1 MPRYAAANFAAID
14 PEFRKAN
21 KIGSGGSKKGRY
33 AYGKNDRV
41 LVVSGRELL
50 ENGLC
55 LRLMPLYDSSTV
67 ETSQPRLSAFR
78 EGPNNVAFGDWCRL
92 WTAAHW
98 VGNPGICF
106 NIHDGN
112 PNINLYESP
121 LHVLRKVAYDSIK
134 EHSHPTLG
142 RLFSDLLAKNFV
154 KDSHVGSLKK
164 PEKTLYVSASI
175 VTVDDNGQVVLS
187 AFSQEERKNA
197 RILGLKTSAAEAL
210 HSALALMDDDGQYLS
225 GDMLSLG
232 PAKLFTILP
241 ESFKSG
247 GTNVLATG
255 PEGPATFQCPK
266 YARGAKDALYVV
278 GYPRSRSDYTHF
290 GVLHDTYNG
299 QVISLENYA
308 GEITEDQQTMDD
320 YLYLPTYEEQAEML
334 APLFPSEALDYAWRE
349 FPEYLRAIPKNTA
362 TFTNPGVQ
370 EEEDEDVAP
379 PAPRAVKAPSAPKVW
394 QKPAADPPAPWD
406 PIESS
411 PEDEASVAD
420 MFSASDSAPPA
431 GAETAPPP
439 PPASAPAPAG
449 MSKSVRDDI
458 LTRARSAAKAKSK

>member
-21 KIGSGGSKKGRY
+21 KIGSGGSGKRGRY

-41 LVVSGRELL
+41 LVVSGRELI

-55 LRLMPLYDSSTV
+55 LRLLPIYDSSTV
-67 ETSQPRLSAFR
+67 ETSTPKLASFR
-78 EGPNNVAFGDWCRL
+78 EGPRDVAFGDWSRL

-112 PNINLYESP
+112 PNVNLYESP
-121 LHVLRKVAYDSIK
+121 LHVLRKVAYDSTG

-164 PEKTLYVSASI
+164 PESTLYISASI
-175 VTVDDNGQVVLS
+175 VTTDDNGQTVLS
-187 AFSQEERKNA
+187 AFSQDERKNA
-197 RILGLKTSAAEAL
+197 RILGLKKSAAEAL
-210 HSALALMDDDGQYLS
+210 HSALAIMDEDGAYLS
-225 GDMLSLG
+225 GDMLSMG
-232 PAKLFTILP
+232 NARLFTVLP
-241 ESFKSG
+241 ELFNSG
-247 GTNVLATG
+247 GANVIATG
-255 PEGPATFQCPK
+255 PAGPATFQCPK
-266 YARGAKDALYVV
+266 YARGGKDAAYIV

-290 GVLHDTYNG
+290 GVIHDTYNG
-299 QVISLENYA
+299 QAVSLEAYEE
-308 GEITEDQQTMDD
+308 EIVNDQQTLDD

-334 APLFPSEALDYAWRE
+334 APLFPREALDYAWRE
-349 FPEYLRAIPKNTA
+349 FPEYLRAIPKNTS

-370 EEEDEDVAP
+370 EEDAT
-379 PAPRAVKAPSAPKVW
+379 PAPIQRQRPVASKAVTPPVSD
-394 QKPAADPPAPWD
+394 DPPAPWD
-406 PIESS
+406 PIEPS

-420 MFSASDSAPPA
+420 MFSAPPPE

-439 PPASAPAPAG
+439 PPTGSAPTR
-449 MSKSVRDDI
+449 MSDDV
-458 LTRARSAAKAKSK
+458 LARARAAAKAR

>member
-21 KIGSGGSKKGRY
+21 NISSGGSKRGRY

-55 LRLMPLYDSSTV
+55 LRLLPIYDSSTV
-67 ETSQPRLSAFR
+67 NTDSPRLAAFR
-78 EGPNNVAFGDWCRL
+78 EGPKQVAFGDWCRL

-134 EHSHPTLG
+134 DHSHPTLG
-142 RLFSDLLAKNFV
+142 KLFADLLAKNFV

-164 PEKTLYVSASI
+164 PEKTLYISASI
-175 VTVDDNGQVVLS
+175 VSTDDQGRITLS
-187 AFSQEERKNA
+187 AFNQDERKNA

-210 HSALALMDDDGQYLS
+210 HSALAIKDDDDNYLS
-225 GDMLSLG
+225 GDMLAMDA
-232 PAKLFTILP
+232 AKLFTILP

-247 GTNVLATG
+247 GTNVIAIG

-266 YARGAKDALYVV
+266 YARGGKDAQYIV
-278 GYPRSRSDYTHF
+278 GKPRSVSEYTHF
-290 GVLHDTYNG
+290 GVVHDTYNG
-299 QVISLENYA
+299 QVVSLQPYESQIV
-308 GEITEDQQTMDD
+308 GDQQTLDD

-334 APLFPSEALDYAWRE
+334 APLFPREALDYAWRE
-349 FPEYLRAIPKNTA
+349 FPEYLRAIPRNTS
-362 TFTNPGVQ
+362 TFSSPGIPDDD
-370 EEEDEDVAP
+370 EELAPAQPVARKKTIEAA
-379 PAPRAVKAPSAPKVW
+379 PAQPKVW
-394 QKPAADPPAPWD
+394 QRPAGDPPAPWD
-406 PIESS
+406 PVEPS

-420 MFSASDSAPPA
+420 MFSTATEVPP

-439 PPASAPAPAG
+439 PPAPAADKN
-449 MSKSVRDDI
+449 MRDDI
-458 LTRARSAAKAKSK
+458 LARARRAAKSR

>member
-21 KIGSGGSKKGRY
+21 KIGSGGSGKKGRY

-41 LVVSGRELL
+41 LVVSGKELI

-55 LRLMPLYDSSTV
+55 LRLMPIYDSSTV
-67 ETSQPRLSAFR
+67 ETSTPKLSAFR
-78 EGPNNVAFGDWCRL
+78 EGPKGVAFGDWCRL

-112 PNINLYESP
+112 PNVNLYESP
-121 LHVLRKVAYDSIK
+121 LHVLRKVAYDSIG
-134 EHSHPTLG
+134 EHAHPTLG

-164 PEKTLYVSASI
+164 PESTLYISATIVS
-175 VTVDDNGQVVLS
+175 VDDQGQITLS
-187 AFSQEERKNA
+187 AFSQDERKNA
-197 RILGLKTSAAEAL
+197 RVLGLKKSAAEAL
-210 HSALALMDDDGQYLS
+210 HSALAIGDDSGNYLS
-225 GDMLSLG
+225 GDMLAMDA
-232 PAKLFTILP
+232 AKLFTILP
-241 ESFKSG
+241 ESFNSG
-247 GTNVLATG
+247 GANLIAIG
-255 PEGPATFQCPK
+255 PAGPATFQCPK
-266 YARGAKDALYVV
+266 YARGGKDATYIV

-299 QVISLENYA
+299 KTVSLEPYA
-308 GEITEDQQTMDD
+308 DEINEDHQTLDD

-334 APLFPSEALDYAWRE
+334 APLFPREALDYAWRE
-349 FPEYLRAIPKNTA
+349 FPEYLRAIPRNTS

-370 EEEDEDVAP
+370 EEEEEQSPVSAR
-379 PAPRAVKAPSAPKVW
+379 PAAKPRAAAPKVW
-394 QKPAADPPAPWD
+394 KKPEADPPAPWD
-406 PIESS
+406 PVEPS

-420 MFSASDSAPPA
+420 MFSSASETPPS
-431 GAETAPPP
+431 GAETVPPP
-439 PPASAPAPAG
+439 PPSAAG
-449 MSKSVRDDI
+449 GAGKSVRDDI
-458 LTRARSAAKAKSK
+458 LARARSAAKSR